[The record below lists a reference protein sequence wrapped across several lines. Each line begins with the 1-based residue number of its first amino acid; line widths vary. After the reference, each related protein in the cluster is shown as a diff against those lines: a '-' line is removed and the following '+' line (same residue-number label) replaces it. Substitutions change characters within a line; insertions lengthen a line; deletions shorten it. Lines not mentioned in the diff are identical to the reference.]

1 MITIYWRVF
10 VASSLSITLP
20 TTGCSYLLLA
30 NDVEIFYSELL
41 RYSVDLVSHLYDVW
55 GKKRCDFFVCTILFC
70 GSNLF
75 TNRPLETTTLSLVV
89 QKNTVSMD
97 SIAGN
102 WNVGGNCI

>member
-41 RYSVDLVSHLYDVW
+41 RYSVDLVSHLYDV
-55 GKKRCDFFVCTILFC
+55 
-70 GSNLF
+70 
-75 TNRPLETTTLSLVV
+75 
-89 QKNTVSMD
+89 
-97 SIAGN
+97 
-102 WNVGGNCI
+102 